1 MFNKKILIV
10 DDEILNRDLLA
21 DYLTRKGFKNVLT
34 AAKADET
41 LQKIKTEKPDLIILD
56 IALED
61 YIDGVEIL
69 RRTKAG
75 LSPNSYIEL
84 CCAGNGGDGFKPL
97 GPAVTVPVDAIPAL
111 VEVVFP
117 PGNPKIDDASNIRGT
132 GYFKILVPLTLVVI
146 LFGSILC
153 STLKVI

>member
-10 DDEILNRDLLA
+10 DDDVLNKDLLA
-21 DYLTRKGFKNVLT
+21 DYLMRKGFKNVLT

-75 LSPNSYIEL
+75 LSPNSKVVMLSGHKGAYENECQRL
-84 CCAGNGGDGFKPL
+84 GAVEFWSKPIK
-97 GPAVTVPVDAIPAL
+97 P
-111 VEVVFP
+111 
-117 PGNPKIDDASNIRGT
+117 N
-132 GYFKILVPLTLVVI
+132 VI
-146 LFGSILC
+146 LENIKRLL
-153 STLKVI
+153 STPQK